1 MRVKAQEALYNFLSV
16 VRPKCGDVGL
26 LLVLDRNPG
35 KKKKILYHQKP
46 SNRFTLIGMA
56 GQPILCENPNHPWK
70 TLNVICDGQIFQ
82 ERKHNLKTMN
92 VSFEVQPSD

>member
-1 MRVKAQEALYNFLSV
+1 MLRCWAALSAGQKP
-16 VRPKCGDVGL
+16 R
-26 LLVLDRNPG
+26 
-35 KKKKILYHQKP
+35 KKKEDPLSSKP